1 MSSRQRPDDCYE
13 RPHTPES
20 CNALGR
26 LEKSAIERIRSQDG
40 ADAGMSLNC
49 CVSLEFEFF
58 EVPFT
63 SRDQAMAKKT
73 VVVWANCQ
81 GGSLSSALRD
91 MHSEKLDV
99 HWFMNYEF
107 IKNGLELPAFMKSA
121 DLFLYQN
128 YRPQE
133 VVMYD
138 LDWISR
144 NILPAN
150 CQKVSFP
157 TLHSITLQFCHDYH
171 EPNNSRTQGP
181 DLPHGA
187 FFYGIKPLADY
198 YSGLVQ
204 DSKTKE
210 ERIGRIPEAV
220 KHALMD
226 KFIPTSDIEYHQKR
240 SLDFLS
246 KKSRQSDTP
255 GIYDYVLDNY
265 RSVRL
270 WHNPYHP
277 NGVLLDE
284 LCRQVFDTIGLPYS
298 PSPSFLSDLDD
309 HLKDWVLPILP
320 SVQASIGLNAG
331 TYCESK
337 YHPEINTTEAY
348 LSKYL
353 ECLYV

>member
-1 MSSRQRPDDCYE
+1 MLARAMSLRQRPDDYCYE

-58 EVPFT
+58 EVPFI
-63 SRDQAMAKKT
+63 RRNQAMSKKI

-171 EPNNSRTQGP
+171 EPNNTRTQGP

-187 FFYGIKPLADY
+187 FFMESSRSQI
-198 YSGLVQ
+198 
-204 DSKTKE
+204 
-210 ERIGRIPEAV
+210 
-220 KHALMD
+220 
-226 KFIPTSDIEYHQKR
+226 FIPV
-240 SLDFLS
+240 LS
-246 KKSRQSDTP
+246 KIPKQKKSALVEFRRPS
-255 GIYDYVLDNY
+255 
-265 RSVRL
+265 SMRL
-270 WHNPYHP
+270 WINLYQ
-277 NGVLLDE
+277 NL
-284 LCRQVFDTIGLPYS
+284 
-298 PSPSFLSDLDD
+298 
-309 HLKDWVLPILP
+309 ILNITRKE
-320 SVQASIGLNAG
+320 V
-331 TYCESK
+331 
-337 YHPEINTTEAY
+337 
-348 LSKYL
+348 
-353 ECLYV
+353 